1 MSLTAEFLEKELN
14 VDECFWTFGQGK
26 ALTAAENPAELRYRV
41 KWIAKASVESVSKR
55 ESFNRFNCKTMIL

>member
-41 KWIAKASVESVSKR
+41 K
-55 ESFNRFNCKTMIL
+55 